1 MKLKP
6 LGPTT
11 RTTAEF
17 NLNRGGNHIITIHCA
32 DVIDAAPSIARAVNL
47 FPALVSAL
55 TPFRSSEMGNLL
67 IDMIDM
73 REKNGVDA
81 QKNLARYV
89 NMIDVILD
97 AAEASDLEDT
107 DAG

>member
-1 MKLKP
+1 MKLK
-6 LGPTT
+6 LGQTT
-11 RTTAEF
+11 RVSADF
-17 NLNRGGNHIITIHCA
+17 DMDGGGSHVITIHCA
-32 DVIDAAPSIARAVNL
+32 DVIDDAPIVARSVNL

-55 TPFRSSEMGNLL
+55 VPFRSNEMGDMLIGL
-67 IDMIDM
+67 IDT
-73 REKNGVDA
+73 REANGEAA
-81 QKNLARYV
+81 QKNLTRLV